1 MTEPARPSRG
11 ASGSTDAATVVER
24 PRAGATGEAVA
35 ATAPQLPAGTGVDA
49 DADADATVTG
59 GAAARARLAAG
70 PAPGPTTVPAT
81 GLELTEVL
89 GVGGMGVVYRASQLG
104 LGRQIAF
111 KRLIDAPT
119 EEMRARFVREARLTA
134 QLDHP
139 NIVPVHLLDPGSD
152 EGPGGYAMKL
162 VEGKTLARLL
172 AEARD
177 QRARGEPLDDD
188 HALETRLEHFLK
200 VCDAIAFAHDRGVI
214 HRDLKPANVM
224 IGAFGAVYV
233 MDWGIARPIG
243 ADGLAASGA
252 SGAAPAAMAEDVGA
266 ELTRVGA
273 LIGSPQYMSPEQA
286 QGKNDELDARSDQYA
301 LGLLLHEL
309 VALGPANP
317 RASAR
322 AAVRAAERGER
333 APLDALDGRPGGA
346 PRELRAIVARAT
358 ELAPDARYP
367 SVRALADDVRR
378 FLRGEAVHA
387 LPEGALGRVLR
398 FMSRH
403 RRATMAAFVGVI
415 VLAAL
420 AISWTRYRQAAN
432 ELAARA
438 RGARLTA
445 LYGEVARQAHQIDAE
460 LHQLEEALEGL
471 ATAAEWALT
480 GPDPSPAAAGPIYFD
495 VDFADPARR
504 PADFTDQTAYRWPVS
519 IDQLVVGVAPG
530 VDRAALLPAIR
541 RLLPLRDHIHQMVV
555 AAAVGDTT
563 AVTRAEARALLVARK
578 SPIDYAYV
586 DLPEG
591 VHVMWPGISSLPPG
605 YDVRTAGFYQ
615 ISDHQ
620 RGKRW
625 GAPYVDST
633 TDAAGDDL
641 VLPCTEG
648 LWSPA
653 GEFLGVAGVEI
664 TVTKMVET
672 SMIMAGRA
680 TLRTSLVDARGRKV
694 IDSRDAGKRFVASG
708 KDEAIEF
715 TELDLPEIAAAIR
728 EGAPGLRELVRDGRR
743 IVVAFVRLD
752 AIGWYYVVEV
762 DAATLGAR

>member
-1 MTEPARPSRG
+1 MRERLLTPPRRP
-11 ASGSTDAATVVER
+11 GSTADAETIVDR
-24 PRAGATGEAVA
+24 PRAAATGETPD
-35 ATAPQLPAGTGVDA
+35 ATAQPSIE
-49 DADADATVTG
+49 ADATVTS
-59 GAAARARLAAG
+59 GAAVRARSAANL
-70 PAPGPTTVPAT
+70 PTGPTTVPAT
-81 GLELTEVL
+81 GLEITDVI
-89 GVGGMGVVYRASQLG
+89 GVGGMGVVYRAHQVG

-119 EEMRARFVREARLTA
+119 DETRARFVREARLTA

-139 NIVPVHLLDPGSD
+139 NIVPVHLLDPGSQ
-152 EGPGGYAMKL
+152 ESPSGYAMKL
-162 VEGKTLARLL
+162 VEGKTLATLI
-172 AEARD
+172 AEARE
-177 QRARGEPLDDD
+177 QRALGKRLDDD
-188 HALETRLEHFLK
+188 HALAARIEHFLK
-200 VCDAIAFAHDRGVI
+200 VCDAISFAHDRQII

-243 ADGLAASGA
+243 SEAVTSSDSHTAADNGDG
-252 SGAAPAAMAEDVGA
+252 

-286 QGKNDELDARSDQYA
+286 QGKNAELDARSDQYA

-309 VALGPANP
+309 VALAPAN
-317 RASAR
+317 SAGS
-322 AAVRAAERGER
+322 AAAALRAAERGER
-333 APLDALDGRPGGA
+333 DPLDALDGRPGKA

-358 ELAPDARYP
+358 ALDPDARYR

-387 LPEGALGRVLR
+387 LPEGPLARTLR

-403 RRATMAAFVGVI
+403 RRATLITFVGVI
-415 VLAAL
+415 VVAAL
-420 AISWTRYRQAAN
+420 TVSWTRYRQAAN
-432 ELAARA
+432 ELATRT
-438 RGARLTA
+438 RGVRLTA
-445 LYGEVARQAHQIDAE
+445 LYGEVARQAHHIDNE

-480 GPDPSPAAAGPIYFD
+480 GPEPSTNLPIYFD
-495 VDFADPARR
+495 ADFADPERR
-504 PADFTDQTAYRWPVS
+504 PADFTDKTAYRWPVS
-519 IDQLVVGVAPG
+519 FDHMVVGMAPG
-530 VDRAALLPAIR
+530 TDRATLLPRIR
-541 RLLPLRDHIHQMVV
+541 RVLPLRAHMEQMMV
-555 AAAVGDTT
+555 AAAVGETK
-563 AVTRAEARALLVARK
+563 AVTTDEARALVLARK
-578 SPIDYAYV
+578 GPIDYAYV

-591 VHVMWPGISSLPPG
+591 VHMQWPGMAALPPG

-615 ISDHQ
+615 ISDHK

-633 TDAAGDDL
+633 TDQSGDDL
-641 VLPCTEG
+641 VLPITEG

-672 SMIMAGRA
+672 SMIMANRA
-680 TLRTSLVDARGRKV
+680 TLRTSLVDARGRRV
-694 IDSRDAGKRFVASG
+694 IDSTDAGKRFVASG

-715 TELDLPEIAAAIR
+715 TELDLPEIATAIR
-728 EGAPGLRELVRDGRR
+728 VGAPGLRELVRDGRR

-752 AIGWYYVVEV
+752 SLGWYYVVEV